1 VSKPNLPGTKLGMGY
16 DREIADVQA
25 RSTTDADESSRI
37 SVVCVAHAE
46 GACGEEIGQR
56 LADRLGFRY
65 ADEEIVVAAA
75 ETEQVFPEA
84 VSLAESRSPGR
95 WLEVDF
101 NRFEKT
107 EHVRELIRNSVLE
120 TAAEGD
126 VVIVSH
132 AASFALEGRN
142 DVLRVRITAS
152 SETRQRQLSERG
164 LDPDEAARRV
174 KDADKDLKAYLKHF
188 YGVSHEQPT
197 DYDLVV
203 NSDRVTIDQAVATIA
218 AAIF

>member
-1 VSKPNLPGTKLGMGY
+1 M
-16 DREIADVQA
+16 
-25 RSTTDADESSRI
+25 STEERSRI
-37 SVVCVAHAE
+37 CVVCLAHCE
-46 GACGEEIGQR
+46 GACGEEIGQQ

-65 ADEEIVVAAA
+65 ADEAIVVAAA

-107 EHVRELIRNSVLE
+107 EHVRELIRNAVHE

-132 AASFALEGRN
+132 AASFALEGRD

-152 SETRQRQLSERG
+152 SETRQRRLSQTRPRPG
-164 LDPDEAARRV
+164 
-174 KDADKDLKAYLKHF
+174 
-188 YGVSHEQPT
+188 
-197 DYDLVV
+197 
-203 NSDRVTIDQAVATIA
+203 
-218 AAIF
+218 

>member
-1 VSKPNLPGTKLGMGY
+1 M
-16 DREIADVQA
+16 
-25 RSTTDADESSRI
+25 
-37 SVVCVAHAE
+37 
-46 GACGEEIGQR
+46 
-56 LADRLGFRY
+56 
-65 ADEEIVVAAA
+65 
-75 ETEQVFPEA
+75 
-84 VSLAESRSPGR
+84 SLAESRSPGR

-107 EHVRELIRNSVLE
+107 EHVRELIRNAVHE

-132 AASFALEGRN
+132 AASFALDGRD

-152 SETRQRQLSERG
+152 SETRQRQLAQTG

-174 KDADKDLKAYLKHF
+174 KDADKDMKAYLKHF
-188 YGVSHEQPT
+188 YGVTHELPT

-203 NSDRVTIDQAVATIA
+203 NSDRVTIAQAVA
-218 AAIF
+218 AITALM

>member
-1 VSKPNLPGTKLGMGY
+1 MVVASYAGRSAVSIEE
-16 DREIADVQA
+16 R
-25 RSTTDADESSRI
+25 SRI
-37 SVVCVAHAE
+37 CVVCLAHSE
-46 GACGEEIGQR
+46 GACGEEIGQQ

-65 ADEEIVVAAA
+65 ADEAIVVAAA

-107 EHVRELIRNSVLE
+107 EHVRELIRNAVHE

-132 AASFALEGRN
+132 AASFALEGRD

-152 SETRQRQLSERG
+152 SETRERRLSQTG

-174 KDADKDLKAYLKHF
+174 KDADKDMKAYLKHF
-188 YGVSHEQPT
+188 YGVTQERPT

-203 NSDRVTIDQAVATIA
+203 NSDRVTVGQAVAAIA
-218 AAIF
+218 ALM

>member
-1 VSKPNLPGTKLGMGY
+1 MDYDPGIAGDVHSAGPIGT
-16 DREIADVQA
+16 DR
-25 RSTTDADESSRI
+25 RSRI

-46 GACGEEIGQR
+46 GACGEEIGQQ

-65 ADEEIVVAAA
+65 ADDEIVVAAA

-107 EHVRELIRNSVLE
+107 EHLRELIRNSVLE

-132 AASFALEGRN
+132 AASFALEGRD

-152 SETRQRQLSERG
+152 SETRQQQLADTG
-164 LDPDEAARRV
+164 LNADEAARRV
-174 KDADKDLKAYLKHF
+174 KDADKDMKAYLKHF
-188 YGVSHEQPT
+188 YGVSHEHPT

-203 NSDRVTIDQAVATIA
+203 NSDRVPIEQAVAAIA
-218 AAIF
+218 ALVI

>member
-1 VSKPNLPGTKLGMGY
+1 MGQEEGMVVGTYAGAAVSIEE
-16 DREIADVQA
+16 R
-25 RSTTDADESSRI
+25 SRI
-37 SVVCVAHAE
+37 CVVCLAHSE
-46 GACGEEIGQR
+46 GACGEEIGQQ

-65 ADEEIVVAAA
+65 ADDAIVVAAA

-107 EHVRELIRNSVLE
+107 EHVRELIRNAVHE

-132 AASFALEGRN
+132 AASFALDGRD

-152 SETRQRQLSERG
+152 SETRQRQLEQTG
-164 LDPDEAARRV
+164 VDPDEALRRV
-174 KDADKDLKAYLKHF
+174 RDADKNMKAYLKHF
-188 YGVSHEQPT
+188 YGVTHELPT
-197 DYDLVV
+197 HYDLVL
-203 NSDRVTIDQAVATIA
+203 NSDRVTIAQAVS
-218 AAIF
+218 AITAMIL